1 MDALGV
7 KTLTAKYGMY
17 RSFRSA
23 LLAADREWHWPS
35 GRYLNAGRRF
45 VGVRQLRFRFRESLL
60 DTARIL

>member
-17 RSFRSA
+17 RSFRGA

-35 GRYLNAGRRF
+35 GRYLNAGRGF
-45 VGVRQLRFRFRESLL
+45 VGVRQLGLRFRGTLL
-60 DTARIL
+60 PIVRIL